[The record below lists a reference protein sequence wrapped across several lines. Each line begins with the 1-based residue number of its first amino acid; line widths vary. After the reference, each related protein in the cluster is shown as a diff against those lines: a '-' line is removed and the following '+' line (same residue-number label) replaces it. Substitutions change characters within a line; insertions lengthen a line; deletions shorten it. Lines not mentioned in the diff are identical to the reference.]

1 MDNDGNWN
9 NRLAMPAIKRRLA
22 FSLMLLC
29 LLGPAGGALAQG
41 YWRDMPP
48 DERRQMRQE
57 MREQWRQEREFR
69 REMRRDEGVSRWRD
83 VPQEDRRRLRDELR
97 EQRAWPERPDGR
109 GGWRGGRRD

>member
-1 MDNDGNWN
+1 
-9 NRLAMPAIKRRLA
+9 MPAIKRRLA
-22 FSLMLLC
+22 LSLSLLC
-29 LLGPAGGALAQG
+29 LLGTAGGALAQG

-97 EQRAWPERPDGR
+97 EQRAWPDRHDER